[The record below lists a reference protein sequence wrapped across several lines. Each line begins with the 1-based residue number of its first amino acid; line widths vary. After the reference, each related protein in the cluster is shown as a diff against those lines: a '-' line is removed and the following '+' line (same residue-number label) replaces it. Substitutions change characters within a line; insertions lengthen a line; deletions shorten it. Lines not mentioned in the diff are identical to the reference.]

1 MRACGVRACNLG
13 RVALL
18 VCLAFALSGCARRV
32 YVPVETVRTEV
43 REDVRREIARDS
55 VVVREGVVERGDT
68 VLLWREKLRER
79 VREVHDT
86 VRVELR
92 DTVAV
97 PYEVEAQLGRWQ
109 RVKMEVGG
117 WALGVLVL
125 LAGGCVWLIFRRGR
139 SR

>member
-1 MRACGVRACNLG
+1 MCACGVRACNLG
-13 RVALL
+13 WVALL
-18 VCLAFALSGCARRV
+18 VCVAFALSGCARRV

-68 VLLWREKLRER
+68 VLVWREKLRER
-79 VREVHDT
+79 VREMHDT

-92 DTVAV
+92 DTVPV
-97 PYEVEAQLGRWQ
+97 PYEVEARLGRWE

-117 WALGVLVL
+117 WALGIVVL
-125 LAGGCVWLIFRRGR
+125 LAGGCVWLISRRGR